1 MSDVHHSGDRKIPL
15 TGLLDVAKEAMLGE
29 FERELAAR
37 GYGDIRP
44 THGCV
49 FRFVRDDGMRLTR
62 LAELAGITKQSTGEL
77 VDDLVDRA
85 YVERV
90 PDPDDRRAKLIRL
103 TDRGR
108 EAQRVG
114 FGLIVELE
122 RRWADR
128 FGAGRIADLREV
140 LEEIAAEKAP
150 EAVPE
155 LARLETAPV

>member
-1 MSDVHHSGDRKIPL
+1 VHHTEDRKIPL
-15 TGLLDVAKEAMLGE
+15 TGLLDVAKIAMLEE
-29 FERELAAR
+29 FERELASN

-77 VDDLVDRA
+77 VDDLVKLG

-103 TDRGR
+103 TERGR
-108 EAQRVG
+108 QAQGVG

-122 RRWADR
+122 KRWADR
-128 FGAGRIADLREV
+128 FGAERMAGLRAV

-155 LARLETAPV
+155 LARLELASA

>member
-1 MSDVHHSGDRKIPL
+1 MRDVHHTEKRRIPL
-15 TGLLDVAKEAMLGE
+15 TGLLDVAKTAMLEE
-29 FERELAAR
+29 FEQELSAH

-49 FRFVRDDGMRLTR
+49 FRFVQDEGMRLTR

-77 VDDLVDRA
+77 VDDLVKLG

-103 TDRGR
+103 TEHGR
-108 EAQRVG
+108 EAQRLG
-114 FGLIVELE
+114 FGLIAELE
-122 RRWADR
+122 RRWAER
-128 FGAGRIADLREV
+128 FGAERMAALREM
-140 LEEIAAEKAP
+140 LEKIAAEKAP

-155 LARLETAPV
+155 LARLAPAGL